1 MKGRRYQVKPEAPL
15 ARKPLGERSQR
26 ALLTAPIQNCLGLSP
41 AAQWNYG
48 IASASA
54 ERRAGSAPGG
64 GRGGGVSLRLFSF
77 FVAASMCFLLCDKLV
92 AHSTDKM
99 NDSNPSFSLSRF
111 KTAPPHCPNPYLHF
125 TPTSVI
131 RTAWKTRA
139 WTQHFTPKLQVIQ
152 HLTVIW
158 HYDSWECTLWYL
170 RTPNLSVWPGFGQS
184 KTNHRWRSKV
194 INRQAY
200 VTFSEQS

>member
-1 MKGRRYQVKPEAPL
+1 MEL
-15 ARKPLGERSQR
+15 WDCISQCR
-26 ALLTAPIQNCLGLSP
+26 EEGGLSP
-41 AAQWNYG
+41 
-48 IASASA
+48 
-54 ERRAGSAPGG
+54 
-64 GRGGGVSLRLFSF
+64 RGGEEACLYAFSP
-77 FVAASMCFLLCDKLV
+77 FLLLPACAFFCDKLV

-99 NDSNPSFSLSRF
+99 NDSNPSFSLSCF

-139 WTQHFTPKLQVIQ
+139 WTQHFTPKLHVIQ

-170 RTPNLSVWPGFGQS
+170 HTPNLSVWPGFGQS

>member
-64 GRGGGVSLRLFSF
+64 GEEEEEEACLYAFSL
-77 FVAASMCFLLCDKLV
+77 FLLLPAC
-92 AHSTDKM
+92 AF
-99 NDSNPSFSLSRF
+99 FS
-111 KTAPPHCPNPYLHF
+111 
-125 TPTSVI
+125 V
-131 RTAWKTRA
+131 
-139 WTQHFTPKLQVIQ
+139 
-152 HLTVIW
+152 
-158 HYDSWECTLWYL
+158 
-170 RTPNLSVWPGFGQS
+170 
-184 KTNHRWRSKV
+184 TN
-194 INRQAY
+194 
-200 VTFSEQS
+200 